1 MHNIQFLRHQYIIPP
16 SPSFHHD
23 YLLISIIV
31 KVECH
36 YLYFIFSIERQ
47 STKTRKKPPQEKTTC
62 EGVNDTVPPHLWEMS
77 RILPYLIS
85 SNKELHCKVC
95 RPNYHCFKFICM
107 IDLAVY
113 FVSSPCYT
121 ASISYVDLPRTQ
133 PKQSTQSKSYQTTVV
148 NLGYFRTRQSG
159 EGSTGGTARPTND
172 VIK

>member
-1 MHNIQFLRHQYIIPP
+1 MTQYKSNLR
-16 SPSFHHD
+16 
-23 YLLISIIV
+23 
-31 KVECH
+31 
-36 YLYFIFSIERQ
+36 RQ
-47 STKTRKKPPQEKTTC
+47 WKKPPQEKRTC
-62 EGVNDTVPPHLWEMS
+62 EGVNDTVPPHLWELS

-107 IDLAVY
+107 IDLASY
-113 FVSSPCYT
+113 FVSSPYYT
-121 ASISYVDLPRTQ
+121 ASISCVDLPRTQ
-133 PKQSTQSKSYQTTVV
+133 SKQSTQSMLCQTIIV